1 VDFIAPQNTP
11 VLAAVDGE
19 VLFIS
24 DNSNAG
30 GPDPLYW
37 NTTNFITIKQSK
49 GEYSRYDHLE
59 YHSAKVKV

>member
-1 VDFIAPQNTP
+1 VDFIAPQNMP

-30 GPDPLYW
+30 GLDLYIGI
-37 NTTNFITIKQSK
+37 NYLYYN
-49 GEYSRYDHLE
+49 
-59 YHSAKVKV
+59 